1 MKDLSNISVVLP
13 SLDPD
18 EKLHAVIEGLLEYGF
33 TDIILVNDGS
43 NPQNLHYFE
52 EEAAAHPDVIHL
64 LHHEVNKGKGAAL
77 KNAFNWFLK
86 NRPRAAGV
94 VTVDGDN
101 QHHPEDTR
109 VCCEK
114 MLETGKIVLGCRDFT
129 LDHVPARSRF
139 GNRLTSG
146 IFKIF
151 VGMNISDTQTGL
163 RAIPRKELKLISTV
177 KGDRFEYETNML
189 LAMKQNCIP
198 FEEVKIRTVYIEENA
213 SSHFHPIRDSWR
225 IYKLI
230 LAHFFRYT
238 LSSLTSAIVDTG
250 AYSLLSWILKAF
262 LSGLKLT
269 AAAGVGARAIS
280 SMLNFYLN
288 KKLVFR
294 SEVSTVK
301 SMVRYYALAV
311 PLMAAQVLLTQ
322 GVYAVLGITDDQGGL
337 RTLIYAIVMTVLYIV
352 SFMVQQR
359 WVFAGRKN
367 TEEEVNV

>member
-43 NPQNLHYFE
+43 KPENLHYFE
-52 EEAAAHPDVIHL
+52 DEVAAHPDVIHL

-77 KNAFNWFLK
+77 KNAFTWFLK
-86 NRPRAAGV
+86 NRPKAAGV

-109 VCCEK
+109 ACCEK
-114 MLETGKIVLGCRDFT
+114 MLETGKIVLGCRDFS
-129 LDHVPARSRF
+129 LDHVPPRSRF
-139 GNRLTSG
+139 GNKMTSG

-163 RAIPRKELKLISTV
+163 RAIPKKELKLISTV

-189 LAMKQNCIP
+189 LAMKQNAIP

-238 LSSLTSAIVDTG
+238 LSSITSAVVDTG
-250 AYSLLSWILKAF
+250 AYTLLGWILKNF
-262 LSGLKLT
+262 LTGLSLT
-269 AAAGVGARAIS
+269 AAAGVGARVIS
-280 SMLNFYLN
+280 SLLNFYLN
-288 KKLVFR
+288 KKLVFQCQR
-294 SEVSTVK
+294 STFK
-301 SMVRYYALAV
+301 TLIRYYSLAI
-311 PLMAAQVLLTQ
+311 PIMAAQVLLTQ
-322 GVYAVLGITDDQGGL
+322 GVYAVLGIGDNEGGL
-337 RTLIYAIVMTVLYIV
+337 RTLIYAIVMTVLYVV

-359 WVFAGRKN
+359 WVFANRRKN
-367 TEEEVNV
+367 